1 MAFPQD
7 LADVVIF
14 KIHPAIGIARLSDN
28 EDYYVFGSDPG
39 TYKSNGIMKRQAV
52 QFRIFA
58 YGENHLGLGELTPD
72 MIQSLNI
79 QAIWSAK
86 VANRKLPYSEA
97 YLSGQPLPLSSTE
110 LVINAEASSNDV
122 NNGKLTGSLPNFHEG
137 MEIPLGQIT
146 PNGLFI
152 PPKGSTHRKNPGTP
166 LANFPALS
174 TDIADTT
181 SDGSISVSLVQNG
194 QEYVALPACIIVAP
208 QDFSPDENPRYSLNE
223 FFAGALNIP
232 QNTGASNLHNDTTR
246 TIDRLAL
253 QSTTADFAPGMETS
267 FGRRGEVT
275 DIRSVFYQSSL
286 SPLVDPHEV
295 RIKYKSTPGDQGAV
309 YGQLTSGLCSTW
321 QGDFTACVGYWNE
334 HLPANAYLDEQTS
347 VPVNVFRKRYA
358 DTGTSSE
365 SLESADDFDKHVDKM
380 GVVRIRNGKKV
391 ETERD
396 PGDDV

>member
-14 KIHPAIGIARLSDN
+14 KVHPAVGVARVSDN
-28 EDYYVFGSDPG
+28 EDYYIFGTDPG
-39 TYKSNGIMKRQAV
+39 TYKSNGLMKRQAV

-58 YGENHLGLGELTPD
+58 YGENYVGLGELTPA

-79 QAIWSAK
+79 QSIWSAK
-86 VANRKLPYSEA
+86 VANRKLA
-97 YLSGQPLPLSSTE
+97 YQSGLPLNSTE
-110 LVINAEASSNDV
+110 LVISAEASSNDA
-122 NNGKLTGSLPNFHEG
+122 NNGKLTGSLPNFEEG
-137 MEIPLGQIT
+137 VEIPLGQIS

-152 PPKGSTHRKNPGTP
+152 PPKGSVHRKTRGTTLP
-166 LANFPALS
+166 NYPALS

-194 QEYVALPACIIVAP
+194 HEYVVLPACIIVAP
-208 QDFSPDENPRYSLNE
+208 QDFSPDDNPSYSLNE
-223 FFAGALNIP
+223 FFARALSIP
-232 QNTGASNLHNDTTR
+232 QNSGASNLHNDTAR

-275 DIRSVFYQSSL
+275 DVRSIFYQASL
-286 SPLVDPHEV
+286 NPFIDPLEA
-295 RIKYKSTPGDQGAV
+295 RIKYKSTAGDQGAV
-309 YGQLTSGLCSTW
+309 HGQLTSGLCSTW

-365 SLESADDFDKHVDKM
+365 SLESADDFDKNVDKM

-396 PGDDV
+396 PGNDV